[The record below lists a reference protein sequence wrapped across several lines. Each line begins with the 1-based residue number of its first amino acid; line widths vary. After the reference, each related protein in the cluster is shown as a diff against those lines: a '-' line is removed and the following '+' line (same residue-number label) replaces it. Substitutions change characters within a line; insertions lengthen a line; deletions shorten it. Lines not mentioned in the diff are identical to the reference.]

1 MVCKP
6 NCSVEVQ
13 KGDYK
18 LTFNCA
24 IARNDDVEEEMMQ
37 GQEGE
42 QYRKFGF
49 QLGLMFMPQWFLF
62 LAEDM
67 FNIEEFAIHKGEWK
81 DSTYVMSG
89 EVMDGVSLWA
99 FDIKNPS

>member
-6 NCSVEVQ
+6 NFSVEVQ

-49 QLGLMFMPQWFLF
+49 QLGLMFKPQ
-62 LAEDM
+62 
-67 FNIEEFAIHKGEWK
+67 
-81 DSTYVMSG
+81 
-89 EVMDGVSLWA
+89 
-99 FDIKNPS
+99 